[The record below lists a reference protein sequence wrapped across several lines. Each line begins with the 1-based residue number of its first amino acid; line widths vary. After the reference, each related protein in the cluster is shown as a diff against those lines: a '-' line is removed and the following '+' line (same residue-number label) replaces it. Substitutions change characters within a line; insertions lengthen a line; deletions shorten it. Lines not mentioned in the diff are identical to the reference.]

1 MKKIATI
8 LLSLALI
15 TGVCSVPAFATSNSQ
30 SVGAFNGKLTS
41 NVWIQ
46 SISDFNGTGD
56 FQVSAHYSGTDPY
69 DAEWIR
75 TAWNFYTVG
84 GSVSWNGAGISGS
97 GSSTGSSWTND
108 NASDASFRGR
118 VAGNGLCLY
127 VGCNN
132 TATMF
137 ARGVTFST
145 LAKV

>member
-1 MKKIATI
+1 MKKKIIA
-8 LLSLALI
+8 LLTTLFV
-15 TGVCSVPAFATSNSQ
+15 TGICSVPAFATSDSASTN
-30 SVGAFNGKLTS
+30 AFNGKLTS

-46 SISDFNGTGD
+46 SLSDVNGTGD

-69 DAEWIR
+69 HAEWIK
-75 TAWNFYTVG
+75 TSWSFYSIG
-84 GSVSWNGAGISGS
+84 GSVSWNGAGVSGS
-97 GSSTGSSWTND
+97 GSSTGSSWTNY

-137 ARGVTFST
+137 ARGKTYST